1 MSMNMKEKLKDIL
14 EEALGKIEEEVEE
27 TKEAIDSVDDEFVDD
42 DEISDSDNED
52 VIAEYEATATAPA
65 AAAATG
71 GVNIKGFVD
80 ADFSAVKGKAGSANK

>member
-65 AAAATG
+65 AATG